1 MKKTI
6 NSRCVKRIYLHIII
20 SQRTLFRSLQSL
32 ENMRVHA
39 AYIELTFTPYLI
51 TEVLENSCHFTLLG
65 VNLTNYTTKAMIL
78 LLY

>member
-6 NSRCVKRIYLHIII
+6 NSRSVKRIYLHII

-39 AYIELTFTPYLI
+39 AYMELTFTPYLI

-65 VNLTNYTTKAMIL
+65 VNLRNYTTKAMIL
-78 LLY
+78 QQY